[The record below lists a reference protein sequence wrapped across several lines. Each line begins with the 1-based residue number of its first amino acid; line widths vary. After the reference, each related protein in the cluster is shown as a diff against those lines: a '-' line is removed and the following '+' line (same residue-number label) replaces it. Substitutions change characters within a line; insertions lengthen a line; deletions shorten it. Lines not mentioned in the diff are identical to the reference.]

1 MPSQVDTSQ
10 KGYVASLKLHHK
22 LLSQVGSILQLA
34 GAFYVVSAY
43 GWGLLV
49 PYILIMLVFTRFIG
63 IPPFVNTLRCAESYK
78 AKQGGLAATLFFQGV
93 WVGVMILLLTKLS
106 IGSMTPFFVV
116 LGIVRALSMP
126 REQLMQERRDVN
138 AKHNNS
144 EGAQIQYFRSIPDRR
159 LGAPN
164 WDKPW
169 TPPDGFP
176 RARFFRKLKE
186 VHPDLDD
193 LDAAFLLE
201 ETMYFFDDQPAKEP
215 YRSQALLQRVE
226 REINLYCSWS
236 TPRLTDWARNPVGTG
251 MSRTTGRNAL
261 ENDKWLLRRIL
272 DEQE

>member
-10 KGYVASLKLHHK
+10 KGYVASLKLRHK
-22 LLSQVGSILQLA
+22 LLSQVGSILQFA
-34 GAFYVVSAY
+34 GAFYAVSAY

-49 PYILIMLVFTRFIG
+49 PYILIMLVFTYFIG
-63 IPPFVNTLRCAESYK
+63 IPPFINTLRCAESYK
-78 AKQGGLAATLFFQGV
+78 DKQGGLAATLFFQGV

-144 EGAQIQYFRSIPDRR
+144 DGAQIHYFRSIPDTR

-193 LDAAFLLE
+193 LDAAFLPE
-201 ETMYFFDDQPAKEP
+201 ETIYFFDDQPAKEP